1 MAREIIFP
9 GSAGCQ
15 LAAFGR
21 RAECN
26 FAKEANIEVS
36 TELIQKDVRG
46 RLPRTTGWQP
56 VCSPERN
63 RLRIRCWTLSVG
75 RWTFAW

>member
-1 MAREIIFP
+1 MARETVFP

-15 LAAFGR
+15 PAAFGR
-21 RAECN
+21 RAECD

-46 RLPRTTGWQP
+46 RLPRTTSQRP
-56 VCSPERN
+56 VLPSERSA
-63 RLRIRCWTLSVG
+63 R
-75 RWTFAW
+75 